1 MTPAG
6 GIGASRLRRRLRRL
20 TVGAAGP
27 GPAWAFALIA
37 LLAALV
43 AAGGPR
49 VETALQTRTLREALA
64 ATPPTGLAVTASTG
78 WPIIGRLTAA
88 QLQVITDVIG
98 ASLRPPLDSPGSQRW
113 SGLTTT
119 AERVGNPAPSAMVSG
134 GRPVVEVNY
143 RSGLAQ
149 HARLVSGSYPD
160 AASHRRLP
168 DGMPVVT
175 LAVAATQATAARFG
189 LRPGSELDLAAPG
202 GGGTAVVLLV
212 TGVLRPAGLSSAFW
226 AEDPALAAPV
236 LGAPEPKGGP
246 KGWYGGVFVGPA
258 ELGALEDAYTPTTAQ
273 LSWALPLRTGGL
285 KGPQEAAVAGLLTSL
300 ETGGTGSAAMIAAGA
315 QLENP
320 PAISAGLVSVLD
332 GLSAEQQAVNAIDS
346 LLTVGLL
353 AVALILLLVCA
364 LIVADAYREELALI
378 RARGSSVRQVAARVL
393 LRTLAVAGPALTAGA
408 VLAVLAVPDGGNR
421 ASWLLAGAACVIAL
435 VAPAVIAAWEHR
447 GPRPLAAADRGDL
460 VIPHRSP
467 RRRVAEIA
475 ALAVVAGGVA
485 ALRLRGVAGGDLFV
499 SSVPVLVAVA
509 AGLIVAR
516 AYPLPLRLLQRLA
529 AAGRGAVG
537 YLGIARAARA
547 RSVPLLPAL
556 ALVVALAVVAVGGMI
571 RGAVSR
577 GQVTA
582 SWRQVGADALVE
594 AQGSVPPAAQRAIA
608 AVPGVSRTAAVYL
621 AAAGSA
627 FAGNLLSGEFQ
638 SQQVGVLIVNPA
650 RYAALSAQT
659 PWGAF
664 PAGALARPGPGRA
677 VPVIASPQIA
687 AGLRAGT
694 SQLAF
699 GSGQL
704 TVRLAATV
712 ASTPALPG
720 GGSFVV
726 VPAWA
731 AARLPAD
738 LAPNVLLATGP
749 AIDGPALAAA
759 AARTV
764 PGSQV
769 MSRTAVLRSL
779 AGSPPVRGSA
789 FIWELCVA
797 AAAVFCAAAVLLGL
811 LRSGRDRAQQA
822 ARLAALGMTVRQRRN
837 LALLEALPLL
847 LAAIIGAELAGWLL
861 APLVGPALDLSA
873 FTGSTAP
880 VPVQPNLVALLAPAA
895 GIVVLVAM
903 ITAGETALTRRR
915 TPGSA
920 LRLDEGR

>member
-6 GIGASRLRRRLRRL
+6 GTGASRLRRRLRRL

-27 GPAWAFALIA
+27 GPAWALALIA

-49 VETALQTRTLREALA
+49 EETALQTRALQQALA
-64 ATPPTGLAVTASTG
+64 ATPPTGRAVTASTG
-78 WPIIGRLTAA
+78 WPITGRLTAA

-98 ASLRPPLDSPGSQRW
+98 ASLRPPLDSPPRQRW

-119 AERVGNPAPSAMVSG
+119 AERVGNPAPSALLSG
-134 GRPVVEVNY
+134 GAPVLEVSY
-143 RSGLAQ
+143 RSGLAR

-160 AASHRRLP
+160 AASQGRLP
-168 DGMPVVT
+168 DGRTVVT

-202 GGGTAVVLLV
+202 GGGTAVVLRVAGL
-212 TGVLRPAGLSSAFW
+212 LRPADLPSAFW
-226 AEDPALAAPV
+226 ADDPVLAAPV
-236 LGAPEPKGGP
+236 LGAPERKGAP
-246 KGWYGGVFVGPA
+246 NGWYGGVFVGPA
-258 ELGALEDAYTPTTAQ
+258 ELGALEDAYVPTTAQ
-273 LSWALPLRTGGL
+273 LSWAFPLRTGGL

-300 ETGGTGSAAMIAAGA
+300 ETGGTGSAAMVAAGA

-320 PAISAGLVSVLD
+320 PAISAGLVSLLD
-332 GLSAEQQAVNAIDS
+332 GLSAEQHAVSAIDS

-378 RARGSSVRQVAARVL
+378 RARGGSVRQVAARVL
-393 LRTLAVAGPALTAGA
+393 LRTLAVAGPALAAGT

-421 ASWLLAGAACVIAL
+421 ASWLLAGATCVIA
-435 VAPAVIAAWEHR
+435 VVGPALIAAWEHR
-447 GPRPLAAADRGDL
+447 GPRPQAAARGDL
-460 VIPHRSP
+460 VIPRRSP
-467 RRRVAEIA
+467 RRRVAEIT

-485 ALRLRGVAGGDLFV
+485 ALRRRGVAGGDLFV

-571 RGAVSR
+571 RDAVSR

-582 SWRQVGADALVE
+582 SWQQVGADALIE
-594 AQGSVPPAAQRAIA
+594 APGSVPPAAQRAIA
-608 AVPGVSRTAAVYL
+608 AVPGVSRVATVYL
-621 AAAGSA
+621 ASAGSA
-627 FAGNLLSGEFQ
+627 FAGNLLSGGFQ
-638 SQQVGVLIVNPA
+638 SQLVGVLIVNPA

-664 PAGALARPGPGRA
+664 PAGALARPGPGGA

-687 AGLRAGT
+687 AAFRAGA

-731 AARLPAD
+731 AARLPAN
-738 LAPNVLLATGP
+738 LAPNVLLATGL
-749 AIDGPALAAA
+749 AIDGPALAAT

-769 MSRTAVLRSL
+769 VSRAAVLQSV

-789 FIWELCVA
+789 LIWELCVA

-837 LALLEALPLL
+837 LVLLEALPLL

-873 FTGSTAP
+873 FTSSSAP
-880 VPVQPNLVALLAPAA
+880 VPVRPDLVALLAPAA
-895 GIVVLVAM
+895 GIIVLVAV
-903 ITAGETALTRRR
+903 ITAGESALARRHP
-915 TPGSA
+915 PGSA